1 MYLNVEFKKSLK
13 NSKLY
18 ECNCKGTKIEWMNK
32 QLAKQKMHLIKCFR
46 LQCYVGQSLNQL
58 QKSLSPVLAAG
69 KVQISV
75 LNKPKKYLQHFMI
88 CSNMG

>member
-32 QLAKQKMHLIKCFR
+32 QLAKQKN
-46 LQCYVGQSLNQL
+46 S
-58 QKSLSPVLAAG
+58 
-69 KVQISV
+69 
-75 LNKPKKYLQHFMI
+75 
-88 CSNMG
+88 SNLFVSKG